1 MLPKR
6 TRPLPDAEPS
16 FLHPSQVADL
26 LHVSPKTIARRAND
40 GRLRN
45 QRTLGGHRRH
55 PEPAIRQLAASLAQ
69 GVRAS

>member
-1 MLPKR
+1 MLHQR
-6 TRPLPDAEPS
+6 TRPLPDAES
-16 FLHPSQVADL
+16 FLPTSHVADL
-26 LHVSPKTIARRAND
+26 LHVSPKTIARWAKD
-40 GRLRN
+40 GRLPY